1 MGRGITA
8 SVEGRTVL
16 VGNRKLL
23 AEAGIETPIRVDGQI
38 GSDIVVAADG
48 RYLGEIIVA
57 DTIRPEARKAIE
69 ALHGLKVRTMLLT
82 GDTAAVGR
90 SVAQELGIDEVVSD
104 MLPEDKLKSV
114 RELVADGH
122 SVAMVGDGVNDA
134 PALTA
139 ANLGIAM
146 GSGTDIAKE
155 SADVVLIGND
165 LGKLVETLRIARRT
179 RTIIW
184 QNFAGTIGVDAL
196 GIALAAFGFLNP
208 LLAAFIHVGSEFAF
222 ILNSARLLPVG
233 RTSGTPGH
241 R

>member
-208 LLAAFIHVGSEFAF
+208 LLAAFIHVGSELAF

-233 RTSGTPGH
+233 RTSGTPG
-241 R
+241 RR